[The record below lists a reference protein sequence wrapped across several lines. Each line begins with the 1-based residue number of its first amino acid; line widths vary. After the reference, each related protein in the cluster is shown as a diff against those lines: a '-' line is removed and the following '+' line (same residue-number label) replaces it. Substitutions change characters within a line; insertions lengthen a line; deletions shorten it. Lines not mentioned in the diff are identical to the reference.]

1 MTDKEYT
8 ESKKEKVSSQTTK
21 KQSSN
26 EAPLESDSKSET
38 VSELSE
44 LDKALKDRDNYYD
57 SMLRATAEVENIKKR
72 TAKEVENAYKYSIE
86 SILEQIIPIYDSLSL
101 SCSHKEKDINKD
113 QVLEGN
119 KILLSMF
126 QQLFEKN
133 NILEINPINEEFN
146 PDLHQAISTHE
157 DKSKKNDVIHEV
169 IQKGYML
176 NDRIIKPALVV
187 VIKNTK

>member
-1 MTDKEYT
+1 M
-8 ESKKEKVSSQTTK
+8 
-21 KQSSN
+21 
-26 EAPLESDSKSET
+26 
-38 VSELSE
+38 
-44 LDKALKDRDNYYD
+44 
-57 SMLRATAEVENIKKR
+57 
-72 TAKEVENAYKYSIE
+72 
-86 SILEQIIPIYDSLSL
+86 
-101 SCSHKEKDINKD
+101 
-113 QVLEGN
+113 LEGN

-133 NILEINPINEEFN
+133 NILEINPINEAFN